1 VKRGKDKNQIEGL
14 REKLVA
20 AVRRKAE
27 GYETTESVEEYALID
42 GQLTLVKRRVTVK
55 EVPADVAAVRFML
68 EECAAETDYMSEQQL
83 KEEKLRLI
91 KLLKEDENAAD

>member
-1 VKRGKDKNQIEGL
+1 MKRGKDKNQIEGL

-55 EVPADVAAVRFML
+55 EV
-68 EECAAETDYMSEQQL
+68 AAETDYMSEQQL

>member
-1 VKRGKDKNQIEGL
+1 MKRGKDKNQIEGL

-20 AVRRKAE
+20 AVRRKAQ
-27 GYETTESVEEYALID
+27 GYETTESVEEYARID

-91 KLLKEDENAAD
+91 KLLKEDEIAAD